1 MAEKLKMIS
10 SATITFEEGYDDF
23 ILDCKARNLRDGS
36 IKHYD
41 DAIKQIWKYIPKDT
55 LIADID
61 EDLFDCYK
69 IALRENDQI
78 NDVSMYTYCR
88 TLKTILRF
96 FYKRGWLPYM
106 ELQLTKADKSPTVTY
121 TDEELKL
128 LLKKPDIKKCSF
140 TEYKCWVIVNF
151 LMSTGIRQNSLI
163 NIKVKDLDLSGSI
176 VHINV
181 TKNRKPLII
190 PLNPD
195 IKTILQEYLK
205 YRQATND
212 EDFLFCNEYGFGLA
226 RSTLYHSMYE
236 YNKRRGV
243 EKTGIHRF
251 RHTFAKKWVL
261 LGGNVV
267 SLQKILGHSSLEITQ
282 NYLNLLVSDIQKD
295 VEEFNIL
302 REFRLESIKME
313 NPNK

>member
-313 NPNK
+313 NPKK